1 MATIQMPVKSKCGPP
16 IKLLPTFTVA
26 EVTKAMAAIRNI
38 ALWKSAGIRSFS
50 AIRCQIQR
58 VLGQLPATDW
68 GLASPMELPAGR
80 RDAQNACMAVGGNGN
95 GQAPEPPLRVES
107 REELVYLLG
116 EACELEHG
124 LLCEYMYAQFSLKRS
139 VEEGV
144 TPEQLARIQAWELT
158 LIDVIK
164 QEMLHLAL
172 ATNILTAIGAAPHFE
187 RPNFPILSR
196 WYPPDVQIALVP
208 FGERA
213 LRHFMFLERP
223 EGMALH
229 DAEGFGAVGHMR
241 PPSNDDPQI
250 TGGAEE
256 WHPVGHLYRGIERGL
271 AHLVDRYGEADV
283 FIGPPRAQATTQIFE
298 WPELTAGTNLASA
311 SSAIEIIVEQ
321 GEGARGDWVNSHFGK
336 FVGILEDYLAIR
348 RADPTFEPARPV
360 IPVFL
365 REPPDV
371 DQVTLIEDP
380 LTKRVAD
387 VFNAAYEVILQVQSR
402 YFVHHGET
410 PDELE
415 TLAKTAKHLMNWV
428 MRNLGPMMTALPV
441 GAQHSGQTAG
451 PAFEIVRPAFF
462 VLPHRDAAW
471 KILRE
476 RFETLAKVSLKLAD
490 EPGLSGMKQ
499 IATNF
504 QGFAGDLDRQ
514 LKIRAGSKTESARS
528 LPGG

>member
-1 MATIQMPVKSKCGPP
+1 
-16 IKLLPTFTVA
+16 
-26 EVTKAMAAIRNI
+26 
-38 ALWKSAGIRSFS
+38 
-50 AIRCQIQR
+50 
-58 VLGQLPATDW
+58 
-68 GLASPMELPAGR
+68 
-80 RDAQNACMAVGGNGN
+80 
-95 GQAPEPPLRVES
+95 
-107 REELVYLLG
+107 
-116 EACELEHG
+116 
-124 LLCEYMYAQFSLKRS
+124 
-139 VEEGV
+139 
-144 TPEQLARIQAWELT
+144 
-158 LIDVIK
+158 
-164 QEMLHLAL
+164 
-172 ATNILTAIGAAPHFE
+172 PHFE
-187 RPNFPILSR
+187 RPNFPILSH

-223 EGMALH
+223 EGMSLR

-241 PPSNDDPQI
+241 PLSNDDPQL

-256 WHPVGHLYRGIERGL
+256 WHTVGHLYRGIERGL
-271 AHLVDRYGEADV
+271 AHLVDRYGESDV
-283 FIGPPRAQATTQIFE
+283 FIGPPQAQATTQVFE
-298 WPELTAGTNLASA
+298 WPELTAVTNLASA

-336 FVGILEDYLAIR
+336 FVGILEDYLALR
-348 RADPTFEPARPV
+348 RADATFEPARPV

-371 DQVTLIEDP
+371 DLVTLIEDP
-380 LTKRVAD
+380 LTRRVAD
-387 VFNAAYEVILQVQSR
+387 VFNATYEVTLQVQSR

-441 GAQHSGQTAG
+441 GPQHPGQTAG

-476 RFETLAKVSLKLAD
+476 RFETLADVSLKLAD
-490 EPGLSGMKQ
+490 EPGLSGMNQ

-504 QGFAGDLDRQ
+504 EGFASDLARHLQ
-514 LKIRAGSKTESARS
+514 ARAAAAPPVTRA
-528 LPGG
+528 

>member
-1 MATIQMPVKSKCGPP
+1 
-16 IKLLPTFTVA
+16 LPT
-26 EVTKAMAAIRNI
+26 
-38 ALWKSAGIRSFS
+38 
-50 AIRCQIQR
+50 
-58 VLGQLPATDW
+58 
-68 GLASPMELPAGR
+68 GR
-80 RDAQNACMAVGGNGN
+80 RDAQNAGMALGGKAN

-124 LLCEYMYAQFSLKRS
+124 LLCEYLYAQFSLKRT

-158 LIDVIK
+158 IIDVVK

-196 WYPPDVQIALVP
+196 WYPEDVQIALVP

-223 EGMALH
+223 EGMTLR
-229 DAEGFGAVGHMR
+229 DAEGFGAIGHKR
-241 PPSNDDPQI
+241 PVIADDPQL
-250 TGGAEE
+250 TAEAEE
-256 WHPVGHLYRGIERGL
+256 WHTVGHLYRGIERGL
-271 AHLVDRYGEADV
+271 AHLVDRYGEAEV
-283 FIGPPRAQATTQIFE
+283 FIGPPKAQATTQVFE
-298 WPELTAGTNLASA
+298 WPELTAVTNLASA

-336 FVGILEDYLAIR
+336 FVGILEDYLAVR
-348 RADPTFEPARPV
+348 RADPGFEPARPV
-360 IPVFL
+360 IPVYL

-371 DQVTLIEDP
+371 DIVTLIEDP
-380 LTKRVAD
+380 LTRRVAD

-441 GAQHSGQTAG
+441 GPQHSGQSAG

-462 VLPHRDAAW
+462 VLPHREAAW

-476 RFETLAKVSLKLAD
+476 RLETLADVSLKLAE
-490 EPGLSGMKQ
+490 EPGLGGMKP

-504 QGFAGDLDRQ
+504 QGFATDLARH
-514 LKIRAGSKTESARS
+514 LEARATSRV
-528 LPGG
+528 

>member
-1 MATIQMPVKSKCGPP
+1 M
-16 IKLLPTFTVA
+16 
-26 EVTKAMAAIRNI
+26 EVDGNP
-38 ALWKSAGIRSFS
+38 L
-50 AIRCQIQR
+50 
-58 VLGQLPATDW
+58 VLGHAAPNTTAIQAASSDLNAPLP
-68 GLASPMELPAGR
+68 SPKGGGELSGPWLELPAGLG
-80 RDAQNACMAVGGNGN
+80 DGQNACMAVGGDGN

-124 LLCEYMYAQFSLKRS
+124 LLCEYLYAQFSLKRS
-139 VEEGV
+139 VQEGV
-144 TPEQLARIQAWELT
+144 TPEQLARIQVWELAI
-158 LIDVIK
+158 IDVVK
-164 QEMLHLAL
+164 QEMLHLSL

-223 EGMALH
+223 EGMSLR

-241 PPSNDDPQI
+241 PLSNDDPQL

-256 WHPVGHLYRGIERGL
+256 WHTVGHLYRGIERGL
-271 AHLVDRYGEADV
+271 AHLVDRYGESDV
-283 FIGPPRAQATTQIFE
+283 FIGPPNAQATTQVFE
-298 WPELTAGTNLASA
+298 WPELTAVTSLASA

-336 FVGILEDYLAIR
+336 FVGILEDYLAVR
-348 RADPTFEPARPV
+348 RADPSFEPARPV

-371 DQVTLIEDP
+371 DLVTLIEDP
-380 LTKRVAD
+380 LTRRVAD

-415 TLAKTAKHLMNWV
+415 TLAKTAKHLMNWT
-428 MRNLGPMMTALPV
+428 MRTLGPIMTALPV
-441 GAQHSGQTAG
+441 GPQHTGQTAG

-476 RFETLAKVSLKLAD
+476 RFETLADVSLKLAED
-490 EPGLSGMKQ
+490 PGLTGMKQ

-504 QGFAGDLDRQ
+504 QGFASDLRRH
-514 LKIRAGSKTESARS
+514 LTARAAVPTS
-528 LPGG
+528 

>member
-1 MATIQMPVKSKCGPP
+1 
-16 IKLLPTFTVA
+16 
-26 EVTKAMAAIRNI
+26 
-38 ALWKSAGIRSFS
+38 
-50 AIRCQIQR
+50 
-58 VLGQLPATDW
+58 
-68 GLASPMELPAGR
+68 
-80 RDAQNACMAVGGNGN
+80 MAVAGNGN

-124 LLCEYMYAQFSLKRS
+124 LLCEYLYAQFSLKRS
-139 VEEGV
+139 VQEGV

-158 LIDVIK
+158 IIDVVK
-164 QEMLHLAL
+164 QEMLHLTL

-196 WYPPDVQIALVP
+196 WYPADVQIALVP

-223 EGMALH
+223 EGMALR

-241 PPSNDDPQI
+241 PPSSPDLQI

-256 WHPVGHLYRGIERGL
+256 WHTVGHLYRGIERGL
-271 AHLVDRYGEADV
+271 AHLVDRYGESDV
-283 FIGPPRAQATTQIFE
+283 FIGPPKAQATTQVFE
-298 WPELTAGTNLASA
+298 WPELTNLASA

-336 FVGILEDYLAIR
+336 FVGILEDYLAVR
-348 RADPTFEPARPV
+348 RADTKFEPARPV

-371 DQVTLIEDP
+371 DLVTLIEDP

-387 VFNAAYEVILQVQSR
+387 VFNAAYEVIMQVQSR

-428 MRNLGPMMTALPV
+428 MRNLGPIMTALPV
-441 GAQHSGQTAG
+441 GPQHPGQTAG

-462 VLPHRDAAW
+462 ILPHRDAAW

-476 RFETLAKVSLKLAD
+476 RFETLADVSLKLAQ

-504 QGFAGDLDRQ
+504 QGFASDLDQ
-514 LKIRAGSKTESARS
+514 HLKIRAGSSESARS
-528 LPGG
+528 SPGG